1 MLKRRLIIIISIL
14 VILGG
19 SYGLMAYFSSLKET
33 TEQKPPEV
41 QKRYVRVEPVT
52 YGDIA
57 ILISATGRLASQ
69 QYVDVSSEVQ
79 GKILSGNIR
88 FKKGQSF
95 KKGDLLIRIY
105 DKEASLNLQ
114 SRKSRFLTSIAN
126 ILPDFKIDYPDSYN
140 TWVDFFERVDITKN
154 LPELPEIKT
163 SQEKIFLSSRNI
175 LSDYY
180 TIRSEE
186 ERYRKHSIYAP
197 FNGSFTQVFT
207 EVGAIAN
214 PGSRLA
220 TIIQTDKLELEVPV
234 EASNIQWVDIGDPVK
249 VNSEDGMGEWT
260 GKVVRK
266 ANFVDPG
273 TQSISVFISLNS
285 TRENPIYQG
294 QYLRASFEGKV
305 IKGSMEIQRSAVFNK
320 DQVYTVVD
328 GKLRKEQIWIEKV
341 GEETLVFNGLSEGTL
356 LVSEPLINAVEN
368 TTVEIL
374 D

>member
-1 MLKRRLIIIISIL
+1 MLKRQLIIIITIV
-14 VILGG
+14 VILGA
-19 SYGLMAYFSSLKET
+19 SYGLMTYFSSLKET

-41 QKRYVRVEPVT
+41 QKRYVKVEPVT

-57 ILISATGRLASQ
+57 VMISATGRLASQ
-69 QYVDVSSEVQ
+69 QYVDISSEVQ
-79 GKILSGNIR
+79 GKILTGSVR

-105 DKEASLNLQ
+105 DKEAGLNLQ

-140 TWVDFFERVDITKN
+140 TWVDFFEGVDITKN
-154 LPELPEIKT
+154 LPDLPEIET

-197 FNGSFTQVFT
+197 FNGSFTQVYM
-207 EVGAIAN
+207 EVGAVAN

-234 EASNIQWVDIGDPVK
+234 EAGNIQWVDIGDPVR
-249 VNSEDGMGEWT
+249 VTSEEGMGEWT

-285 TRENPIYQG
+285 TSQNPIYQG
-294 QYLRASFEGKV
+294 QYLRAFFEGKV
-305 IKGSMEIQRSAVFNK
+305 IKKSMEIQRSAVFNK

-328 GKLRKEQIWIEKV
+328 GKLQKVQILVERV